1 MTIQE
6 LRAYLVR
13 QYQETKKIQASA
25 IGEGYTFEA
34 GRADALSEIIHL
46 LEEGK

>member
-1 MTIQE
+1 MNLEQLKAHLIRE
-6 LRAYLVR
+6 
-13 QYQETKKIQASA
+13 YQETKKIQASA

-46 LEEGK
+46 LERGE

>member
-1 MTIQE
+1 MNLEQ
-6 LRAYLVR
+6 LKAYLVR